1 MDECMVDSV
10 VMYSEIWVDCRIKLN
25 WRLVSG
31 LARNKEGKSQN
42 CLADLGNSMK
52 KAQIEVEKSQFQ
64 TLLRKR

>member
-31 LARNKEGKSQN
+31 LARNKGGESQN
-42 CLADLGNSMK
+42 CLADLRNSMK
-52 KAQIEVEKSQFQ
+52 KLKP
-64 TLLRKR
+64 R